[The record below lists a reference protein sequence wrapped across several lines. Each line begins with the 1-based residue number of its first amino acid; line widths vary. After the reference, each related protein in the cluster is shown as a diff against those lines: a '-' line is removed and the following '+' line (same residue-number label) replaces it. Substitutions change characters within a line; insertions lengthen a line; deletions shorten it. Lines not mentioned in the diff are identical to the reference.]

1 MSGLTAE
8 GAKQGFVVT
17 QKRRPDYSDKS
28 PHERLIDKKSSVTL
42 PNMGTIKGGLRIGI
56 RIRKGQ
62 IIQLLKI
69 EGKGKNLN
77 AKEEGNPPTIARELE
92 EICPADS
99 SGDQW
104 MGYTAT
110 YDPGTHGGG
119 PFDTQLQLYPTNGYI
134 HDNGFQTVSI
144 AVTTAGDDF
153 RTGSYLVATSVLPGE
168 NSLMMHRSIQLAR
181 GTDSKS
187 LGKGKA
193 SARKKT
199 SNRKTSASRR
209 GKKRKGR

>member
-17 QKRRPDYSDKS
+17 QKRRPDFSDKS

-77 AKEEGNPPTIARELE
+77 AKPEGSSSTIARELE

-104 MGYTAT
+104 IGYTAT

-119 PFDTQLQLYPTNGYI
+119 PFDTQLKLYPTNGYI